1 VFFNK
6 LNTLDFNVKS
16 NQEKTVFVTQE
27 GKKVSLEFAK
37 SIYETIT
44 RIISSA
50 EHVAINQSNTNK
62 ENRVGDYLYDKYVE
76 IVRKELGK
84 DLLDTN
90 VEDADLRRILNGLF
104 LMRAKREHI
113 RSGCSNLFN
122 LSLRNFA
129 CYQQQDGISYV
140 ELEKGYRPILDAII
154 GANKQAFESRV
165 HLKHFLKKIIL
176 SPELCEGE
184 QLYDRRNEH
193 SKYTSDKNKVVL
205 IMCDAT
211 DPKKPKDFAVVCDN
225 VLCTMSLGFLKENIN
240 TILEPLSL
248 VSDERRQAVQKLGF
262 GTINKI
268 FLFYDEPFWNENLEL
283 MNMIWLP
290 EDDSFRL
297 DKLSYANAGRKVW
310 HEDICKFE
318 VVGSYPN
325 ALSAWIAGS
334 EEFEKLDDATIAGD
348 CTALLRKFLSNQ
360 NIPEPKSIIR

>member
-1 VFFNK
+1 MR
-6 LNTLDFNVKS
+6 S
-16 NQEKTVFVTQE
+16 NPDKTVFVTQD
-27 GKKVSLEFAK
+27 GKKVSVEFAK

-50 EHVAINQSNTNK
+50 EHVGVNQLNTKK

-84 DLLDTN
+84 DLLAT
-90 VEDADLRRILNGLF
+90 DAKDAELRRILNGLF
-104 LMRAKREHI
+104 IMRAKREHI

-129 CYQQQDGISYV
+129 CYQQQEGISYV

-154 GANKQAFESRV
+154 GDNKEKFDSRTK
-165 HLKHFLKKIIL
+165 LRHFLKRIIL
-176 SPELCEGE
+176 SPELVNPD

-193 SKYTSDKNKVVL
+193 SRYTNDKNKVVL

-211 DPKKPKDFAVVCDN
+211 NPKQPKEFPVVCDN
-225 VLCTMSLGFLKENIN
+225 VLCTMSLGFLKENLN

-248 VSDERRQAVQKLGF
+248 ISDERRQAVQKLGF

-268 FLFYDEPFWNENLEL
+268 FLFYEEPFWNENLEL
-283 MNMIWLP
+283 VNMIWLP
-290 EDDSFRL
+290 EDNDFRL
-297 DKLSYANAGRKVW
+297 DKISYANAARKAW

-318 VVGSYPN
+318 VVRSYPN

-334 EEFEKLDDATIAGD
+334 EEFEKLDDATIRNE
-348 CTALLRKFLSNQ
+348 CTALLRKFLNNP
-360 NIPEPKSIIR
+360 NIPEPKTIKRYLDNFKASKAK